1 MTLIDMNKDE
11 LLIVYRALQFYR
23 TDQTEIDPCYSDGLT
38 EEQKANY
45 IAISNVMDKVSQIR
59 KVCDC
64 GGKSN

>member
-38 EEQKANY
+38 DEQKALY
-45 IAISNVMDKVSQIR
+45 TRLSKLMDKVSQL
-59 KVCDC
+59 KNVCDC
-64 GGKSN
+64 GGKTN

>member
-38 EEQKANY
+38 DEQKAFY
-45 IAISNVMDKVSQIR
+45 YRISDLMEKVSEVR
-59 KVCDC
+59 
-64 GGKSN
+64 NATH

>member
-38 EEQKANY
+38 DEQKANY
-45 IAISNVMDKVSQIR
+45 IAISNVMEKVSEIR
-59 KVCDC
+59 
-64 GGKSN
+64 NATH